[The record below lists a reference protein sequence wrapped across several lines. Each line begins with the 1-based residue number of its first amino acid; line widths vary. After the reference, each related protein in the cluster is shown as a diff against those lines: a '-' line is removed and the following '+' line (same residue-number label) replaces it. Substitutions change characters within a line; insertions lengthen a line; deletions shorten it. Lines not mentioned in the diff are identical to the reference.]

1 MVQTLKPSVP
11 HYSLFALTIHVSP
24 FTIHG
29 FWRRGMVRH
38 ERLIL
43 LLVAVAAS
51 IPTGIITRQSMQ
63 SDALTGFSVM
73 TSPRR
78 FVYVGGDVAHPG
90 MYPLSVNMMTTSVIK
105 MAIPLKPL
113 KSLIPSAVTA
123 QLLKNGDD
131 VRLRIGEH
139 GQGVVTIDP
148 IPAPEKIIMGIPLDI
163 NTMRVADFQ
172 LLPGVGPKTATRIIE
187 YRQNNGG
194 RMTPEELLNV
204 EGIGEKKYK
213 ILKSR
218 F

>member
-1 MVQTLKPSVP
+1 MV
-11 HYSLFALTIHVSP
+11 Y
-24 FTIHG
+24 
-29 FWRRGMVRH
+29 H

-51 IPTGIITRQSMQ
+51 IPAVMMTRQSVQ

-73 TSPRR
+73 SSPKG

-90 MYPLSVNMMTTSVIK
+90 MYPLTANMVTVSVIK
-105 MAIPLKPL
+105 MAIPLSTL
-113 KSLIPSAVTA
+113 RSLAPTSVAA
-123 QLLKNGDD
+123 QHLKNGDD
-131 VRLRIGEH
+131 VRLKIEEN
-139 GQGVVTIDP
+139 GQGAVTVDT

-163 NTMRVADFQ
+163 NTMGVADFN
-172 LLPGVGPKTATRIIE
+172 LLPGTGPKTAKRIVE

-194 RMTPEELLNV
+194 TMTPEELLNV

-213 ILKSR
+213 ILKSH